1 MRACVCMHAC
11 VRACVAWRGVAWRG
25 VVCVCVWVCGGG
37 VWCGVMWRG
46 VVCVRACVCV
56 GGIVFLKKFFFNLHS
71 LKVLEVV
78 VVDRLALSLL

>member
-1 MRACVCMHAC
+1 MYACVSAC
-11 VRACVAWRGVAWRG
+11 VRGVAWRGVAWC
-25 VVCVCVWVCGGG
+25 VCVCVCV

-56 GGIVFLKKFFFNLHS
+56 GGIVFLKKFFLNLHS